1 MLFRSV
7 SQSRYGV
14 DSGSFTEGNATG
26 SLLVKFTDDTKL
38 NTTATGAVTL
48 IRPSGST
55 GSPTSY
61 ANAIN
66 VTEVQV
72 TDSWGAGIY
81 YANYDDEVLS
91 SNSSKTAAYLSTNR
105 RWYPLDMGW
114 EATFKT
120 DSTCTATGIPTI
132 RIICVDIIIG
142 MKGLPDSMFAIHFN
156 TA

>member
-1 MLFRSV
+1 MPMEHL
-7 SQSRYGV
+7 
-14 DSGSFTEGNATG
+14 TC
-26 SLLVKFTDDTKL
+26 
-38 NTTATGAVTL
+38 
-48 IRPSGST
+48 GST

-120 DSTCTATGIPTI
+120 DSTCTATGIPTVS
-132 RIICVDIIIG
+132 RITDAQDEYSSSTYLAATPTSQTIQSTTGYSSSAPLGPNSSLVGASSLSDENKCQ
-142 MKGLPDSMFAIHFN
+142 P
-156 TA
+156 